1 MAQEQN
7 ALNKVQ
13 AWCLKSK
20 ENLENIGVTCLLVL
34 FIPIVFV
41 GVVLDWIFVH
51 NWIMFPIWALLC
63 PRFAAKSLIYD
74 SELLEDYDQF
84 CRRTL
89 QREINLLPRYVKNA
103 FIEEGVGKFSD
114 SDFLEYF
121 RRAKDQENA
130 WKILQRNGRGSLLW
144 KGDDSEQSFFLMHAD
159 SLSVE
164 HLIVAFGRGMSDV
177 LERYLTRGTFPSA
190 FVDYLI
196 QHGNEGNARGYLRE
210 HVKKHGL
217 TADQITQA
225 LSTTINVDQW
235 LASYGQRNLVMTC
248 SGESPLWQKY
258 CRSDAVFFP
267 ENEKLMSR
275 KHLEV
280 FYQSGRFLSEEG
292 IVHHLGNFKRSPF
305 IASLIIQTEKPE
317 KLMNN
322 CRIKALIQSNAELLS
337 EFYMAH

>member
-1 MAQEQN
+1 MAQEQKV
-7 ALNKVQ
+7 LNKVQ
-13 AWCLKSK
+13 TWWKKSK

-63 PRFAAKSLIYD
+63 PRFAAKSLNSD
-74 SELLEDYDQF
+74 SELLEDYGKF
-84 CRRTL
+84 CRCTL
-89 QREINLLPRYVKNA
+89 QWEINLLPRYVKNA

-114 SDFLEYF
+114 TDFLEYF
-121 RRAKDQENA
+121 RRSKDQENA
-130 WKILQRNGRGSLLW
+130 WKVLQQNGRGSLLW
-144 KGDDSEQSFFLMHAD
+144 KGDDSEQSFFLKHSA

-164 HLIVAFGRGMSDV
+164 HLIAAFGRGMSDV

-196 QHGNEGNARGYLRE
+196 QHGNEGNARGYLSE

-225 LSTTINVDQW
+225 LSTTINADQW
-235 LASYGQRNLVMTC
+235 LASYGQRNLVMTY
-248 SGESPLWQKY
+248 SGESLLWQKY
-258 CRSDAVFFP
+258 CHSDAVFFP
-267 ENEKLMSR
+267 ENEKLMGQ